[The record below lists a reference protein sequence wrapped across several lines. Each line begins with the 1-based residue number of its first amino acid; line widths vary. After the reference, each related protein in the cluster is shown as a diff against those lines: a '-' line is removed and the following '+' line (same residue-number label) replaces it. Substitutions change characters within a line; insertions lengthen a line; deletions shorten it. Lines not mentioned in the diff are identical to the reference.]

1 MMRNGGQLSGYHG
14 TVTGGI
20 NTDNVVDNTI
30 YGVEIL
36 GIFASEIMQRLSTN
50 LNWYCNVLLM
60 VVLINGVRCDIPGR
74 LQL

>member
-1 MMRNGGQLSGYHG
+1 MMRNGGQLSGDHG

-20 NTDNVVDNTI
+20 NTDNAVDDMI

-50 LNWYCNVLLM
+50 LNWTTMFY
-60 VVLINGVRCDIPGR
+60 
-74 LQL
+74 